1 MLSSGVVLS
10 GDGVVLSGG
19 WVLSRGEGAVWRVL
33 SRGRVVLSGGG
44 GAVWVCCPGGGCG
57 VVHNRK

>member
-19 WVLSRGEGAVWRVL
+19 LVLSRGEGAVWRVL

-44 GAVWVCCPGGGCG
+44 GGAVWVCCPGGCG